1 MFLFNLFAALLC
13 LLAECWVGAGPERL
27 ELSPCW
33 VGRVGT
39 GYEEMQVVRK
49 LGIYMVLLWLPPFSC
64 RVLNFKVSCAAVN
77 SSLNSTFHERADILM
92 L

>member
-64 RVLNFKVSCAAVN
+64 SFEFQSILCHSQFIFE
-77 SSLNSTFHERADILM
+77 FHFP
-92 L
+92 